1 MSSLNT
7 DVLIQRYFDQKNILI
22 NHQISSYNYYVDE
35 IIPKIINQYF
45 PVLINF
51 NDNTQDSS
59 IESIELMVQNLRI
72 REPLLIENNGCSKL
86 MTPNMARERNSTYLS
101 SIIVDFVSK
110 IKVKEDGSTIE
121 LESKTIPNI
130 VIGKIPIMVKSKYC
144 ILNEKNKDEECKF
157 DLGGYFLING
167 NEKVIISQEKVANNM
182 IQVFKNP
189 KNSSKFSHIC
199 ETRSLNENAY
209 GIPKVSSIKITNK
222 SNMYDNTLKISLP
235 HMKQEIPLL
244 VLFRALG
251 CGSDKDVIY
260 YIIDNNGSEIDHILL
275 KMLGAT
281 IDEGS
286 SVRTEEEA
294 ILHLSKYIN
303 NTYNYV
309 QSEEK
314 KINYVKDVILK
325 EYLNHLGDDKQ
336 KKLYFTG
343 YMVNKLLKGYLG
355 IIQLDDRDSHL
366 NKRFETTGYLLG
378 NLTFQCFHKIT
389 KDIKN
394 YITKEVNTGLWNLN
408 KNYNDIINEINIHKI
423 IKSSYLENILK
434 GAMATGNW
442 GMKMN
447 ASKQGVSQV
456 LNRLTYPSMVSHLR
470 RVQTPSD
477 NTGKLIPPRKL
488 HSTSWGYICP
498 SETPEGQAV
507 GIVKNLSMNCEV
519 TISRTSETVF
529 YYIHDMIQPFDDINI
544 YTFNKV
550 SQCKVFINGDWIG
563 FTDKPKELIDTVKR
577 SRREGLIHIHT
588 SIYWNTMN
596 YYIQIFTDGG
606 RPIRPLLIVQDRKTL
621 YDEKMMEY
629 IREKKCK
636 WETFITT
643 IYSPKTFCIEY
654 IDPHESNNSI
664 ISISIDDLHKN
675 KNYTHCEIHPSLILG
690 ALASCIPFPH
700 HNQAPRNTYQSAMGK
715 QAVGIHCT
723 SYNKRY
729 DTFSHVL
736 SYPQKPI
743 IETKMMKY
751 LNIDKLPNGINVIVA
766 IATYAGYN
774 QEDSILFNKA
784 SIDRGLFSSTF
795 YRTYKE
801 EERKNQLSGE
811 EEKFCKPDKSKL
823 LFPKPCN
830 YSKLNQRGFINEN
843 TYVTEEDIL
852 IGKIIPI
859 KNNTLYDYKD
869 NSISLR
875 KNENG
880 FIDRN
885 FVTTNSDGY
894 NICKTRIRSFRKP
907 EIGDKFSSRHG
918 QKGTIGMV
926 YNPEDMPFSSSGI
939 IPDIIINPHAIP
951 SRMTI
956 AQLIECVLGKV
967 CCETGNFG
975 NGTAFD
981 KVSVKNISEML
992 TKVGHEK
999 NGNEILYNGFTGEQ
1013 MHTQIFMGPT
1023 YYQRL
1028 KHMSGDK
1035 IHSRSSG
1042 PIVTMTRQ
1050 PAEGRSSHGGL
1061 RFGEM
1066 ERDCM
1071 IAHGTSNFLR
1081 ERMMDVSDKYH
1092 IFICVECNLQAV
1104 ANPNTNM
1111 YECKNCN
1118 NYKKFKRINIPY
1130 SCKLLM
1136 QELQCMSI
1144 APRIITN
1151 HE

>member
-1 MSSLNT
+1 MSQLNT

-22 NHQISSYNYYVDE
+22 NHQITSYNYYVDE

-45 PVLINF
+45 PIIINF
-51 NDNTQDSS
+51 SDDNQES
-59 IESIELMVQNLRI
+59 IESIELSITNLKI
-72 REPLLIENNGCSKL
+72 REPLLIENNGCSNL
-86 MTPNMARERNSTYLS
+86 MTPNIARERNSTYLS

-110 IKVKEDGSTIE
+110 ITIKENGEKVE
-121 LESKTIPNI
+121 LKSKTIPNI
-130 VIGKIPIMVKSKYC
+130 VIGKIPIMVRSKYC
-144 ILNEKNKDEECKF
+144 ILNEQNKDEECKF

-182 IQVFKNP
+182 VQVFKNP

-222 SNMYDNTLKISLP
+222 PDMYDNTLKIQLP
-235 HMKQEIPLL
+235 HMKQEVPLFI
-244 VLFRALG
+244 LFRALG
-251 CGSDKDVIY
+251 CGSDKDIIY
-260 YIIDNNGSEIDHILL
+260 YIIDNNNSEIDHIIL
-275 KMLGAT
+275 KMLKST
-281 IDEGS
+281 IEES
-286 SVRTEEEA
+286 YQIRTEEEA
-294 ILHLSKYIN
+294 ISYLSKYIN

-309 QSEEK
+309 QSDEK
-314 KINYVKDVILK
+314 KINYVKDVILT
-325 EYLNHLGDDKQ
+325 EYLNHLDNDKL
-336 KKLYFTG
+336 KKIYFTG
-343 YMVNKLLKGYLG
+343 FMVNKLLKGYMG
-355 IIQLDDRDSHL
+355 IIPLDDRDSHL

-394 YITKEVNTGLWNLN
+394 YITKEVNSGLWNLN
-408 KNYNDIINEINIHKI
+408 KNHSDIINEINIHKI

-470 RVQTPSD
+470 RIQTPSD

-519 TISRTSETVF
+519 TIHRNSETII
-529 YYIHDMIQPFDDINI
+529 YYISKLIQNFNEIDI
-544 YTFNKV
+544 YTFNKI
-550 SQCKVFINGDWIG
+550 SQCKVFINGNWLG
-563 FTDKPKELIDTVKR
+563 FTDKPKELVTTIKLCR
-577 SRREGLIHIHT
+577 SQGEIHIHT
-588 SIYWNTMN
+588 SIYWDIMN
-596 YYIQIFTDGG
+596 YSIYIYTDGG
-606 RPIRPLLIVQDRKTL
+606 RPIRPLLIVKEQKLL
-621 YDEKMMEY
+621 YNEELRDFI
-629 IREKKCK
+629 IRNKCK
-636 WETFITT
+636 WEDFISM
-643 IYSPKTFCIEY
+643 IRSPKPFCIEY
-654 IDPHESNNSI
+654 IDPYESNNSI
-664 ISISIDDLHKN
+664 ISMSIHNINDK
-675 KNYTHCEIHPSLILG
+675 KYTHCEIHPSLILG

-715 QAVGIHCT
+715 QAVGVHCT
-723 SYNKRY
+723 SYNQRY

-736 SYPQKPI
+736 SYPQRPLI
-743 IETKMMKY
+743 DTKMMKY
-751 LNIDKLPNGINVIVA
+751 LNADKLPNGINVIVA

-784 SIDRGLFSSTF
+784 SIDRGLFASTF

-811 EEKFCKPDKSKL
+811 EEKFCRPDRSKL

-830 YSKLNQRGFINEN
+830 YSKLNPSGFIDKD
-843 TYVTEEDIL
+843 TYVTDKDIL
-852 IGKIIPI
+852 IGKVIPL
-859 KNNTLYDYKD
+859 KNNTTYDYKD

-880 FIDRN
+880 YIDNNFI
-885 FVTTNSDGY
+885 TTNSDGY

-956 AQLIECVLGKV
+956 AQLIECILGKV
-967 CCETGNFG
+967 CCETGNIG
-975 NGTAFD
+975 SGTAFD
-981 KVSVKNISEML
+981 KVSVKNISDML

-1013 MHTQIFMGPT
+1013 LHTQIFMGPT

-1050 PAEGRSSHGGL
+1050 PAEGRSAHGGL

-1092 IFICVECNLQAV
+1092 IFICVKCNLQAV
-1104 ANPNTNM
+1104 ANPLTNT

-1118 NYKKFKRINIPY
+1118 NYKKFKKINIPY

-1144 APRIITN
+1144 APRIIT
-1151 HE
+1151 E

>member
-1 MSSLNT
+1 MSSFNT
-7 DVLIQRYFDQKNILI
+7 DVLIQRYFEQKNILI
-22 NHQISSYNYYVDE
+22 NHQIDSYNYYVDE

-45 PVLINF
+45 PVFIHF
-51 NDNTQDSS
+51 HENTEDSS
-59 IESIELMVQNLRI
+59 VNSVELSIQNLKI
-72 REPLLIENNGCSKL
+72 GKPLLVENNGCSKL

-101 SIIVDFVSK
+101 PIIVDFISRIK
-110 IKVKEDGSTIE
+110 IKEDDTIIE
-121 LESKTIPNI
+121 LESKIIPNI
-130 VIGKIPIMVKSKYC
+130 IIGKIPIMVCSKYC
-144 ILNEKNKDEECKF
+144 VLKEKVKNEECKF

-182 IQVFKNP
+182 VQVYKNP
-189 KNSSKFSHIC
+189 KNSSKYSHIC
-199 ETRSLNENAY
+199 ETRSLNDNIY
-209 GIPKVSSIKITNK
+209 GIPKVVAIKITNK
-222 SNMYDNTLKISLP
+222 DDMYDNTLKILLP
-235 HMKQEIPLL
+235 HTKSEIPLF

-251 CGSDKDVIY
+251 CGSDKDIVFH
-260 YIIDNNGSEIDHILL
+260 IIDNNGTDIDRTLL
-275 KMLGAT
+275 KLLK
-281 IDEGS
+281 S
-286 SVRTEEEA
+286 SVEDGSDIQTEEEA
-294 ILHLSKYIN
+294 ILYITKYIN

-309 QSEEK
+309 QTEEK
-314 KINYVKDVILK
+314 KISYVKDIILK

-336 KKLYFTG
+336 KKIFFTG

-355 IIQLDDRDSHL
+355 VIPLDDRDSHL

-394 YITKEVNTGLWNLN
+394 YITKEVNSGLWNLN
-408 KNYNDIINEINIHKI
+408 KTHNDIINEINIHKI

-488 HSTSWGYICP
+488 HSTSWGYVCP

-507 GIVKNLSMNCEV
+507 GIVKNLSMNCEI
-519 TISRTSETVF
+519 TISRTTEIVQH
-529 YYIHDMIQPFDDINI
+529 YIEEFIKPFSQIDI
-544 YTFNKV
+544 YTFNKTDE
-550 SQCKVFINGDWIG
+550 CKVFINGNWVG
-563 FTDKPKELIDTVKR
+563 FTDKPKELVNLVKLNR
-577 SRREGLIHIHT
+577 KEGIINQHT
-588 SIYWNTMN
+588 SIYWDIMN
-596 YYIQIFTDGG
+596 YIIQIFTDGG
-606 RPIRPLLIVQDRKTL
+606 RPIRPLLVVEDGNIL
-621 YDEKMMEY
+621 YTKEMSEY
-629 IREKKCK
+629 ILKHNCK
-636 WETFITT
+636 WDTLTST
-643 IYSPKTFCIEY
+643 IHSDKTYCINY
-654 IDPHESNNSI
+654 IDPHESNNAI
-664 ISISIDDLHKN
+664 ISVSKDELHKN
-675 KNYTHCEIHPSLILG
+675 KKYTHCEIHPSLILG

-715 QAVGIHCT
+715 QAVGVHCT

-736 SYPQKPI
+736 SYPQRPL

-751 LNIDKLPNGINVIVA
+751 LNADKLPNGINVIVA

-774 QEDSILFNKA
+774 QEDSILFNRA
-784 SIDRGLFSSTF
+784 SIDRGLFASTF

-830 YSKLNQRGFINEN
+830 YSKLNEKGFVDKN
-843 TYVTEEDIL
+843 THVTEEDIL
-852 IGKIIPI
+852 IGKVIPI
-859 KNNTLYDYKD
+859 KNNSSYDYKD

-880 FIDRN
+880 FIDDN
-885 FVTTNSDGY
+885 FITTNGDGY
-894 NICKTRIRSFRKP
+894 KICKTRIRSFRKP

-926 YNPEDMPFSSSGI
+926 YNPEDMPFSSNGI
-939 IPDIIINPHAIP
+939 TPDIIINPHAIP

-956 AQLIECVLGKV
+956 AQLIECILGKV
-967 CCETGNFG
+967 CCETGNIG

-981 KVSVKNISEML
+981 KVNVKTISDML

-999 NGNEILYNGFTGEQ
+999 HGNEILYNGFTGEQ
-1013 MHTQIFMGPT
+1013 LHTQIFMGPT

-1050 PAEGRSSHGGL
+1050 PAEGRSAHGGL

-1092 IFICVECNLQAV
+1092 IFICSECNLQAV
-1104 ANPNTNM
+1104 ANPETNI

-1118 NYKKFKRINIPY
+1118 NYKKFKRVNIPY
-1130 SCKLLM
+1130 SCKLLV

-1144 APRIITN
+1144 APRFLTS
-1151 HE
+1151 